1 MLLGGSI
8 FSARKTRNFQYPSKQ
23 FCKADAV
30 YFTLIHLVAEA
41 IVKGHG
47 DVFVIGPAEGKVVE
61 IFETQEIII

>member
-1 MLLGGSI
+1 
-8 FSARKTRNFQYPSKQ
+8 
-23 FCKADAV
+23 
-30 YFTLIHLVAEA
+30 A